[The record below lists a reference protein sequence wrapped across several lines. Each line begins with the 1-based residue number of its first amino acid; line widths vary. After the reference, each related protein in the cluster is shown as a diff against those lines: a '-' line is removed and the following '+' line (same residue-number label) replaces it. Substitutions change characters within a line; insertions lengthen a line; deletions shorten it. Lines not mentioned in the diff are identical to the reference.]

1 LKKTAEMHGKRGSKR
16 FFALAGTLLPA
27 GGQNEPLLTLKNK
40 GAMGFQQITKRILN

>member
-16 FFALAGTLLPA
+16 FFALAGMLPA